1 MRAAKPI
8 YLLALSVIVFAVS
21 TGYLQAEITNR
32 VVATVN
38 SDIITLHE
46 LNTSM
51 KRVTGLSPRDL
62 RQRDVEKYFG
72 LRRSVL
78 NTLINERIAQQEI
91 AKLEI
96 QVTAKDI
103 EQSVEQVKRENNI
116 THEELIQELK
126 SDGITLEEYK
136 ERIKEEIQRYRLI
149 NYAVKSKIVVTE
161 EDVRRYYEN
170 HIDAYRA
177 VYEVRLAR
185 IFLRIRDPDDAEEIA
200 RVRHL
205 GSEILQGLRQGRDFF
220 EMSKK
225 YSQGP
230 VASEGGDLGWV
241 ELNNL
246 ETGLRNTISKLSPGG
261 YTGLNPVP
269 SGFQIIK
276 VLEEKEGG
284 VKPFEEV
291 RDAIRS
297 KLYKQKV
304 EKKYAAW
311 IEELREKSFIK
322 VIF

>member
-8 YLLALSVIVFAVS
+8 CLLALSVIVFAVP

-32 VVATVN
+32 VVSTVN

-62 RQRDVEKYFG
+62 RQRDVEKYFE

-78 NTLINERIAQQEI
+78 STLINEKIAQQEI
-91 AKLEI
+91 ARLEI
-96 QVTAKDI
+96 KVTAKDI
-103 EQSVEQVKRENNI
+103 EQSIEQVKRENNI
-116 THEELIQELK
+116 THEELIQSLK
-126 SDGITLEEYK
+126 AEGITLEEYK

-220 EMSKK
+220 EMAKK

-230 VASEGGDLGWV
+230 AASEGGDLGWV
-241 ELNNL
+241 ALNNL

-261 YTGLNPVP
+261 YTGLNPAP

-304 EKKYAAW
+304 EKRYAAW

>member
-1 MRAAKPI
+1 MRAAKLI
-8 YLLALSVIVFAVS
+8 YLLGLSVIMFAVP

-46 LNTSM
+46 LNTSI

-62 RQRDVEKYFG
+62 RQRDVEKYFE
-72 LRRSVL
+72 LRRAVL
-78 NTLINERIAQQEI
+78 NTSINEKIAQQEI
-91 AKLEI
+91 ARLEI
-96 QVTAKDI
+96 KVTAKDI
-103 EQSVEQVKRENNI
+103 EESIEQVKRENNF
-116 THEELIQELK
+116 THEELIQGLK
-126 SDGITLEEYK
+126 AEGITLEEYK
-136 ERIKEEIQRYRLI
+136 ERIKEEIQRYRLV
-149 NYAVKSKIVVTE
+149 NYEVKSKIVVTE

-170 HIDAYRA
+170 HIDGYRA
-177 VYEVRLAR
+177 VHEVRLAR
-185 IFLRIRDPDDAEEIA
+185 IFLRVGNPDDAEEIA

-220 EMSKK
+220 EMAKK

-230 VASEGGDLGWV
+230 TASEGGDLGWV
-241 ELNNL
+241 ALNNL
-246 ETGLRNTISKLSPGG
+246 ETRLRNTISKLSPGA
-261 YTGLNPVP
+261 YTDLNPAP

-297 KLYKQKV
+297 KLYKEKV
-304 EKKYAAW
+304 EKKYSAW